1 MIKKCKRLWAAA
13 VAALAVATAGGAEAD
28 ASMYMKNPG
37 VDTSLDLDLDSV
49 TNNKKSI
56 LSNKNINI
64 GSYQHN
70 GKVTMSVVEDTVD
83 IKAAGKDENLGLIK
97 THDTHSQ
104 YTLGL
109 GLDSFIKLKECVKES
124 RQKQKF
130 LSDVDAA
137 FAISNGRRSPYG
149 SVGCAETVA
158 YAGSYYSPAL
168 KDAFYL
174 GIASV
179 PSLVENLVAQGY
191 AVEPFVGYA
200 NKGDLLIYG
209 DYDHVVI
216 ADGLGGCFGNSSS
229 RLHAMYY
236 PDASSA
242 WHYGEMPSKVVRM
255 S

>member
-1 MIKKCKRLWAAA
+1 MIKKCKQLWAAA
-13 VAALAVATAGGAEAD
+13 VAALAVTTAGGAEAD
-28 ASMYMKNPG
+28 ASLYMKTPG
-37 VDTSLDLDLDSV
+37 ADTGLNLDLDSV
-49 TNNKKSI
+49 NSPSKSI

-70 GKVTMSVVEDTVD
+70 GKVKMSVVEDTID
-83 IKAAGKDENLGLIK
+83 TEADGKEEKLGLIK
-97 THDTHSQ
+97 SHKTHSQ
-104 YTLGL
+104 HMLGFGIDAL
-109 GLDSFIKLKECVKES
+109 LRLEDCIRENK
-124 RQKQKF
+124 QKQKF

-179 PSLVENLVAQGY
+179 PSLVDNLSARGF

-229 RLHAMYY
+229 RRYAMYY
-236 PDASSA
+236 PNAAYA
-242 WHYGEMPSKVVRM
+242 WGNGQLPSKVVRM